1 MSTASQHRKSDSA
14 ERDEVN
20 VKNAPKVASEAEI
33 NRRNVV
39 FAEALRCACIAKRV
53 GDDPGYIWTPQRLG
67 AGSFG
72 TVTLAYRHEGDA
84 VWRKTAVKRISLRK
98 EMRLSAVLEKVR
110 CAGRE
115 VALCRRAGVSPHVV
129 PMYEPWFDCREGV
142 IALPMDAG
150 DFSLEQYAVHCG
162 FRFPPLVL
170 LSMCAQCARA
180 VAHLHRR
187 GVVHRDVKPDNFVV
201 NVFDTAGGAG
211 AGGDGGRR
219 DARAPLVR
227 ILDFGLA
234 CGVEEVGQELK
245 RCVGTPH
252 YMAPE
257 TFSHLCDC
265 DVPAACDVWSLGVT
279 LFRLAT
285 GVFPVFEMDKTWQ
298 QPPFTA
304 LHSGKLWLPSRNLFH
319 EPLSAESLAVLSVAA
334 SMLVLDPRYRPTADA
349 AVLQLQ
355 GFQEAFSHQI
365 QSWPPGSGPQP
376 CRVWKRT
383 RK

>member
-1 MSTASQHRKSDSA
+1 MSAAMQHGNRDLA
-14 ERDEVN
+14 ERDVAN
-20 VKNAPKVASEAEI
+20 AKNAPKVASEAEI
-33 NRRNVV
+33 DRRNVL
-39 FAEALRCACIAKRV
+39 FAEALRCASIAMRV
-53 GDDPGYIWTPQRLG
+53 GDDPAYIWTPQWLG

-72 TVTLAYRHEGDA
+72 TVTLAYRHDGDA
-84 VWRKTAVKRISLRK
+84 AWRKTAVKRLSLRK
-98 EMRLSAVLEKVR
+98 ETRLSAVLEMVR

-150 DFSLEQYAVHCG
+150 DFSLERYAVHCG

-170 LSMCAQCARA
+170 LSLCAQCARA
-180 VAHLHRR
+180 VAHLHWSR
-187 GVVHRDVKPDNFVV
+187 VVHRDVKPENFVV
-201 NVFDTAGGAG
+201 NVFDA
-211 AGGDGGRR
+211 GDGGCGCSGVRP
-219 DARAPLVR
+219 PLVR

-257 TFSHLCDC
+257 TFSQLCDC

-285 GVFPVFEMDKTWQ
+285 GVFPVFEMDRTWR
-298 QPPFTA
+298 QPPFTD
-304 LHSGKLWLPSRNLFH
+304 LHSGKLWPPSRNLFH

-334 SMLVLDPRYRPTADA
+334 SMLVLDPRCRPTADS
-349 AVLQLQ
+349 VLLQLQ
-355 GFQEAFSHQI
+355 SFQEAFSHQI
-365 QSWPPGSGPQP
+365 QSWPPGPLPQP
-376 CRVWKRT
+376 CHVLQRAPK
-383 RK
+383 